1 MILTVKRSTTAAIP
15 RCWAESRCPS
25 RFPLEGGWGQSVHW
39 QGRGYEGSVEK
50 PTWLA
55 ACIIR
60 MLSTRDAN
68 TVEHFHSEFE
78 HHAEAMADPY
88 HSPNLICAI
97 INVQNNAEIK
107 DSVMSCEW
115 QSPDPWWPTMEAE
128 MYAAATGYP
137 MTAEELHAA
146 ACRSSCCCALF

>member
-1 MILTVKRSTTAAIP
+1 M
-15 RCWAESRCPS
+15 
-25 RFPLEGGWGQSVHW
+25 G
-39 QGRGYEGSVEK
+39 K
-50 PTWLA
+50 PTGPA

-60 MLSTRDAN
+60 MLATRDAN

-88 HSPNLICAI
+88 HSPNLIRAI
-97 INVQNNAEIK
+97 INVQNNAEHQGFCRSAVNGKAPI
-107 DSVMSCEW
+107 
-115 QSPDPWWPTMEAE
+115 PGGPTMEAE

-146 ACRSSCCCALF
+146 ACRSKLLLRAILIRNHGRCRRMEIEEVWRTRSSSHSGEG

>member
-25 RFPLEGGWGQSVHW
+25 RFPWKAAGGRAST
-39 QGRGYEGSVEK
+39 GRAAATRAAWKS
-50 PTWLA
+50 PPWLA

-88 HSPNLICAI
+88 HSPNLIRAI